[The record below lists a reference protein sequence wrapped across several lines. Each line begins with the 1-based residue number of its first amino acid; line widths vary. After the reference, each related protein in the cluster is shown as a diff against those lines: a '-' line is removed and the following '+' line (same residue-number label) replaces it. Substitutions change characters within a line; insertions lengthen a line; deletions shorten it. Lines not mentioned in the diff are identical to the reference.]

1 MIVFYFSQDPLLP
14 DDPVNEEC
22 PEVPEEASPSDS
34 ATGLEAFI
42 LSCDQ
47 HRDSK
52 SNISIHIDAL
62 SFKSPVKS
70 ARVSSKVR
78 KIKLKKKQ
86 QVKEVDCKQA
96 VQDEIEVKNLLNDL
110 LDRVEKEE
118 SQPKNLVFSTLGTSH
133 ELTGQDQVED
143 DDDNISAYLE
153 SSPDHSREPSPEK
166 TPEPFKDFDNSNSD
180 GHCHNFND
188 FCDEINS
195 VGDDNFEDIPAVP
208 ESEKTFKL
216 GRCKVDIERRK
227 LNEDEMRIAR
237 EYIDFR
243 HIALGLRPK
252 EKSQRGIASSS
263 LKRKISRR
271 DTKSTCNKLKEKLR
285 LKRILAKKKLRKSKR
300 CFECDSCKKP
310 DCRKC
315 LMCKDMKKYGGKGL
329 KKQSCMTRPPCLFL
343 ENNKGTLKS
352 IHAKKIKEI
361 RNNGSLTKESL
372 SQIKP
377 AKMMKKASRVEE
389 LKSSRKPLSRSS
401 SLEILEVQSPSSVKE
416 KGPKAGAPKERKG
429 LSELKKRKETGTP
442 SGSTLS
448 TRREKLQKF
457 AMVNSDD
464 VMIRKNK
471 IEEIRKKFKQQEE
484 KALATNG
491 KISSMMDLSREEL
504 LFGFYL

>member
-1 MIVFYFSQDPLLP
+1 MP
-14 DDPVNEEC
+14 DAPVSEEF
-22 PEVPEEASPSDS
+22 PEQAPSS
-34 ATGLEAFI
+34 SETGLEAFI

-47 HRDSK
+47 HQDSK

-70 ARVSSKVR
+70 SKRVSTNVK

-86 QVKEVDCKQA
+86 TVKEVDSKQA

-133 ELTGQDQVED
+133 EATDQDQDADDE

-153 SSPDHSREPSPEK
+153 SSPDHSREHSPEK
-166 TPEPFKDFDNSNSD
+166 TPSPFKDFDNANLEPS
-180 GHCHNFND
+180 HNFND
-188 FCDEINS
+188 FCDEVNAC
-195 VGDDNFEDIPAVP
+195 DDSFEDIPDVP
-208 ESEKTFKL
+208 ESERTYKL

-227 LNEDEMRIAR
+227 LNEDEMRIAK
-237 EYIDFR
+237 EYIDSR
-243 HIALGLRPK
+243 RVSK
-252 EKSQRGIASSS
+252 QKVNSQRVIVHSA
-263 LKRKISRR
+263 KRRQNSRR
-271 DTKSTCNKLKEKLR
+271 ENKSTCSKLREKLR
-285 LKRILAKKKLRKSKR
+285 KKRILAKTKLRKSKR
-300 CFECDSCKKP
+300 CFECNACKKP

-343 ENNKGTLKS
+343 ENNKGALKTVP
-352 IHAKKIKEI
+352 AQRIKEI
-361 RNNGSLTKESL
+361 RNRSLTKESP
-372 SQIKP
+372 SQTKP
-377 AKMMKKASRVEE
+377 AKMLKKVSRVED
-389 LKSSRKPLSRSS
+389 LKSIRKPLSRSS
-401 SLEILEVQSPSSVKE
+401 SLEILQVKNSSAKE
-416 KGPKAGAPKERKG
+416 KEPKAGPSKVVDKG
-429 LSELKKRKETGTP
+429 LKEMKKRKANQLSNQLRP
-442 SGSTLS
+442 PLS

-464 VMIRKNK
+464 VMIRQNK